1 LKWRGVGIKFDGKGE
16 AVMDKEIKLPKL
28 PKDTK
33 PPKRPSYEKVIEN
46 LDKWATSP
54 GLQPPK

>member
-1 LKWRGVGIKFDGKGE
+1 
-16 AVMDKEIKLPKL
+16 MDKEIKLPKL
-28 PKDTK
+28 PKDPK

>member
-1 LKWRGVGIKFDGKGE
+1 MARR

-28 PKDTK
+28 PKLPKDAK
-33 PPKRPSYEKVIEN
+33 PSKRPSYEKVIEN

>member
-1 LKWRGVGIKFDGKGE
+1 MNKQIQ
-16 AVMDKEIKLPKL
+16 LPK
-28 PKDTK
+28 KTR
-33 PPKRPSYEKVIEN
+33 PPMRPSYEKVIEN